1 MQKEPSRRYRQRQNV
16 EKPSV
21 LRRVLV
27 LLVLMLLVFAV
38 VTAVRFLLPG
48 SRLEGR
54 ISATLLPCMATQDV
68 TPFGENVLYYDGT
81 SIHCL
86 NAGGGIRWS
95 FPVGVGAR
103 YSVSDT
109 HVVAWSGSEVFI
121 IDSNGHATYNENM
134 EGAVQFARVG
144 SRYCAVVF
152 GTDTEPT
159 LMVKNMDG
167 THVDIERD
175 AYPGML
181 LLDVG
186 FYGEADQYMWTLAM
200 DVYGVSI
207 NTVLNT
213 FQVGKMNTGVVN
225 LGSYLAY
232 HVVYENSNLRVFTT
246 QQMYVYDYKAVQ
258 DLSASMLVHGWQVVN
273 ESIPVRG
280 SADILLARTSQLNSA
295 EGITDLRIL
304 NGRTDRRFIVPTR
317 CVGAAVQNGSIYAL
331 SGNVIYRTSS
341 SRQQFYS
348 HQIPLPAGVE
358 ITALLGLT
366 SNGRAIV
373 ACGNEV
379 YSVTLPR

>member
-1 MQKEPSRRYRQRQNV
+1 
-16 EKPSV
+16 
-21 LRRVLV
+21 
-27 LLVLMLLVFAV
+27 
-38 VTAVRFLLPG
+38 
-48 SRLEGR
+48 
-54 ISATLLPCMATQDV
+54 
-68 TPFGENVLYYDGT
+68 
-81 SIHCL
+81 
-86 NAGGGIRWS
+86 
-95 FPVGVGAR
+95 
-103 YSVSDT
+103 
-109 HVVAWSGSEVFI
+109 
-121 IDSNGHATYNENM
+121 
-134 EGAVQFARVG
+134 
-144 SRYCAVVF
+144 
-152 GTDTEPT
+152 
-159 LMVKNMDG
+159 
-167 THVDIERD
+167 
-175 AYPGML
+175 
-181 LLDVG
+181 
-186 FYGEADQYMWTLAM
+186 
-200 DVYGVSI
+200 
-207 NTVLNT
+207 
-213 FQVGKMNTGVVN
+213 
-225 LGSYLAY
+225 
-232 HVVYENSNLRVFTT
+232 
-246 QQMYVYDYKAVQ
+246 MYVYDYKAVQ